1 MASRNGHPSNS
12 AFHSSASSAENIS
25 AVASGTR
32 APRGQLSGS
41 PSKPGEALGC
51 EGQQITDGVVA
62 VEGAPILVIVDAN
75 IVIQDPL
82 LRDRKWDAAEGAIKA
97 GRLRLVLPEVARR
110 EVIGGFHRNHDEKV
124 RQIRAVLKKSSSKAK
139 DAAAMLI
146 QTYEAEKAGY
156 ESILDSR
163 IQAIGIE
170 VAPLPDV
177 DHVDLIQRAIDR
189 TPPFD
194 ESGGGYRDSLIWLT
208 ALEQVESHPFDGLT
222 ILSKDSIFGKKQR
235 ALEEESRRNN
245 GADLVVIGSLASM
258 EFPGEYES
266 GEYELSTLDLSL
278 DDITEHI
285 SEALVGLDIS
295 RWSPPGPDHAQVQQ
309 VGSVDVQPGTIKV
322 KKRYG
327 EPIYEISADAVAD
340 IDATVLVIFD
350 GPGEEPELAHMSARW
365 VLSFRWRGDA
375 VGEDTR
381 LESSGTI
388 EVFGVDERRHPFG

>member
-1 MASRNGHPSNS
+1 M
-12 AFHSSASSAENIS
+12 
-25 AVASGTR
+25 VA
-32 APRGQLSGS
+32 
-41 PSKPGEALGC
+41 
-51 EGQQITDGVVA
+51 A

-82 LRDRKWDAAEGAIKA
+82 MRDRKWVAAEGAIKA

-110 EVIGGFHRNHDEKV
+110 EIIGGFHRNHDKKIQ
-124 RQIRAVLKKSSSKAK
+124 QIRAVLKKSSSTAK
-139 DAAAMLI
+139 DAAAALI

-170 VAPLPDV
+170 VAQLPDV

-189 TPPFD
+189 TPPFN

-208 ALEQVESHPFDGLT
+208 ALDQVEDHPFDQLT
-222 ILSKDSIFGKKQR
+222 ILSKDSIFGKSR
-235 ALEEESRRNN
+235 SALEEESRRET
-245 GADLVVIGSLASM
+245 GASLVVVSSLAGM
-258 EFPGEYES
+258 EFPGEYEP
-266 GEYELSTLDLSL
+266 GEFDLSVLDLTLDEL
-278 DDITEHI
+278 IEQI

-309 VGSVDVQPGTIKV
+309 VGRVDVEPDTIRV

-327 EPIYEISADAVAD
+327 EPIYEISVDAVAD

-350 GPGEEPELAHMSARW
+350 GPGDEPELSQMSARW
-365 VLSFRWRGDA
+365 VLRFRWRGDA
-375 VGEDTR
+375 VGEDTH
-381 LESSGTI
+381 LESSGAI
-388 EVFGVDERRHPFG
+388 EVFGVEERRHPYL